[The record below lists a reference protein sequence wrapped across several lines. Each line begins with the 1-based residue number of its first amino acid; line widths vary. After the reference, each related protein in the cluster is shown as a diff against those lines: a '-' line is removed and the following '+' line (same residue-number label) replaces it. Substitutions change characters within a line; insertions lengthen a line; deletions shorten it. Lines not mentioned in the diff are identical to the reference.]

1 MATRSKPVVR
11 YDANSDLCKFIAEKV
26 QGRLVQEGDFV
37 QRMSR
42 NSPSCHVLVCDRK
55 EDPVT
60 PLLNQWTYQAMVHEL
75 MGIKDN
81 RVDLKHVDKLSE
93 EMKEVVLSSEDDH
106 FYRKVMHQNFGDLS
120 IEIQSLV
127 NKFLANKKSQA

>member
-1 MATRSKPVVR
+1 
-11 YDANSDLCKFIAEKV
+11 
-26 QGRLVQEGDFV
+26 
-37 QRMSR
+37 MSR
-42 NSPSCHVLVCDRK
+42 NQPNCHVLVVDRK

-81 RVDLKHVDKLSE
+81 RVDLKHVDKLSD

-106 FYRKVMHQNFGDLS
+106 FFRKVMHSNFGDLS
-120 IEIQSLV
+120 LEI
-127 NKFLANKKSQA
+127 